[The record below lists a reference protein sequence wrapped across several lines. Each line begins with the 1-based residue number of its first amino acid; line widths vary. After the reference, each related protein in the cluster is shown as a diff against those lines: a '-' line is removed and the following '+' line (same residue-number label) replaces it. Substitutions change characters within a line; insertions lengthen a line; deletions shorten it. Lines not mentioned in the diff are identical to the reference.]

1 MGYIIRLS
9 LANIKLRKLRTVLTI
24 IGIMIGIMSIV
35 TMLTTGLGAKKTML
49 EDVEK
54 SASSKEIIV
63 TSVNTQRK
71 DRLITDSVVK
81 KIEKL
86 DNVAGV
92 YPVIEAEGDE
102 KISGFVGW
110 NSISGVP
117 EEYMDYLTLKEGS
130 SPKKNGSRPEL
141 LIGGGIRNTLYSEK
155 TWQQF
160 KKTTR
165 GKESLVGKRMDF
177 AVQDMHESS
186 ADSDESEDSAEE
198 SQDNS
203 FDTSTDEPS
212 SEESEQEKNYQKLR
226 IVGEVDNEY
235 DYNIYTDIDTIK
247 LYLKRQSVNGKIP
260 GQPLDKD
267 NRPYN
272 TWAYSRLIIRVDSV
286 DNVEHVSKV
295 IQDMGFEVQNNLEL
309 LDDVTR
315 TINMVQ
321 FVLGALGTIAAIV
334 AIIGIINTMTTA
346 VYDRVK
352 EIGLLKMLGSD
363 SDDISF
369 MFLFESALMGFIGGI
384 LGVGLSLLVDIFINK
399 KLVEFMKMPEDTW
412 MMVTPAWLLVAAI
425 AVSVTVSVLAG
436 AFPARWASKIKPL
449 EAIAA

>member
-1 MGYIIRLS
+1 M
-9 LANIKLRKLRTVLTI
+9 N
-24 IGIMIGIMSIV
+24 
-35 TMLTTGLGAKKTML
+35 
-49 EDVEK
+49 
-54 SASSKEIIV
+54 
-63 TSVNTQRK
+63 
-71 DRLITDSVVK
+71 
-81 KIEKL
+81 
-86 DNVAGV
+86 
-92 YPVIEAEGDE
+92 
-102 KISGFVGW
+102 
-110 NSISGVP
+110 
-117 EEYMDYLTLKEGS
+117 
-130 SPKKNGSRPEL
+130 
-141 LIGGGIRNTLYSEK
+141 
-155 TWQQF
+155 
-160 KKTTR
+160 
-165 GKESLVGKRMDF
+165 
-177 AVQDMHESS
+177 
-186 ADSDESEDSAEE
+186 
-198 SQDNS
+198 
-203 FDTSTDEPS
+203 
-212 SEESEQEKNYQKLR
+212 
-226 IVGEVDNEY
+226 
-235 DYNIYTDIDTIK
+235 
-247 LYLKRQSVNGKIP
+247 
-260 GQPLDKD
+260 

-425 AVSVTVSVLAG
+425 AVSVMVSVLAG